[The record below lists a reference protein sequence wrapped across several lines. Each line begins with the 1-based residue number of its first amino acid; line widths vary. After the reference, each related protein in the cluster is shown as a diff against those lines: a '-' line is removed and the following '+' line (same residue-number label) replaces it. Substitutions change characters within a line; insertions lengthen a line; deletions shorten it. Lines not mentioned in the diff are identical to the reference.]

1 MCLMLPIKTLMIIK
15 MKKITLLLIISIFS
29 GKMVAQQMPL
39 FEILDSIAAN
49 NPVVKMYDAEVRSM
63 DAAAKGARSWMPPTV
78 GAGLLMT
85 PYNPQRWSR
94 KGEMLGMGSFAVSV
108 EQMIPNKKKLDA
120 NENLML
126 AMSSVEKEKLSATL
140 NENFQDAKKLYYD
153 WIVLDKKIKVVKDNK
168 NMLDF
173 MIRNAEIRYK
183 NGLGKI
189 SAYYKAK
196 AALGSAENMQL
207 IYENDIK
214 VKRIRLNALMGRNA
228 MEELEVEP
236 DFNLNEYGLELFDPE
251 LFYQNRSDLRG
262 IDKKI
267 NIAKLKQ
274 DLEKQNVR
282 PEFGV
287 KFENMFGFGG
297 KPMEFTLMVMAKI
310 PLVPWARKMTDA
322 NIESLQIKE
331 EALLAKKKVMV
342 NEYSGRAYGMRNE
355 LELNKK
361 QIQLYENT
369 IIPALKNN
377 YKLMQLGY
385 EQNTEDLF
393 TLYDAWEKLNMTQL
407 EYFDILTKA
416 LQAQTELDRLLER
429 R

>member
-1 MCLMLPIKTLMIIK
+1 MLPIKTLMIIK
-15 MKKITLLLIISIFS
+15 MKKITLLLIIAIFS
-29 GKMVAQQMPL
+29 GKMGAQQMPL
-39 FEILDSIAAN
+39 SEILDSIAAN

-126 AMSSVEKEKLSATL
+126 ALSSVEREKLTATL

-196 AALGSAENMQL
+196 AALGSADNMQL
-207 IYENDIK
+207 MYENDIK
-214 VKRIRLNALMGRNA
+214 VKRIRLNALMGRDA

-262 IDKKI
+262 IDKEI

-274 DLEKQNVR
+274 DLEKQNLR

-287 KFENMFGFGG
+287 KFENMFAFGG
-297 KPMEFTLMVMAKI
+297 QPMQYTLMVMAKI

>member
-1 MCLMLPIKTLMIIK
+1 
-15 MKKITLLLIISIFS
+15 MKKITLLLIIAIFS
-29 GKMVAQQMPL
+29 GKMGAQQMPL
-39 FEILDSIAAN
+39 SEILDSIAAN

-196 AALGSAENMQL
+196 AALGSADNMQL
-207 IYENDIK
+207 MYDNDIR

-228 MEELEVEP
+228 MEELEVQP
-236 DFNLNEYGLELFDPE
+236 DFTLNEYGLELFEPE

-262 IDKKI
+262 IDKEI

-274 DLEKQNVR
+274 DLEKQNLR

-287 KFENMFGFGG
+287 KFENMFAFGG
-297 KPMEFTLMVMAKI
+297 QPMQYTLMVMAKI

>member
-1 MCLMLPIKTLMIIK
+1 
-15 MKKITLLLIISIFS
+15 MKKITLLLIIAIFS
-29 GKMVAQQMPL
+29 GKIGAQQMPL
-39 FEILDSIAAN
+39 SEILDSIAAN

-94 KGEMLGMGSFAVSV
+94 KGDMLGMGSFAVSV

-126 AMSSVEKEKLSATL
+126 ALSSVEREKLTATL

-196 AALGSAENMQL
+196 AALGSADNMQL
-207 IYENDIK
+207 MYDNDIR

-228 MEELEVEP
+228 MEELEVQP
-236 DFNLNEYGLELFDPE
+236 DFTLNEYGLELFEPE

-262 IDKKI
+262 IDKEI

-274 DLEKQNVR
+274 DLEKQNLR

-287 KFENMFGFGG
+287 KFENMFAFGG
-297 KPMEFTLMVMAKI
+297 QPMQYTLMVMAKI

>member
-1 MCLMLPIKTLMIIK
+1 
-15 MKKITLLLIISIFS
+15 MKKITLLLIIAIFS
-29 GKMVAQQMPL
+29 GKIGAQQMPL
-39 FEILDSIAAN
+39 SEILDSIAAN

-108 EQMIPNKKKLDA
+108 EQMIPNKKKMDA

-126 AMSSVEKEKLSATL
+126 ALSSVEREKLTATL
-140 NENFQDAKKLYYD
+140 NENCQDAKKLYYD

-196 AALGSAENMQL
+196 AALGSADNMQL
-207 IYENDIK
+207 MYDNDIR

-228 MEELEVEP
+228 MEELEVQP
-236 DFNLNEYGLELFDPE
+236 DFTLNEYGLELFDPE

-262 IDKKI
+262 IDKEI
-267 NIAKLKQ
+267 DIAKLKQ
-274 DLEKQNVR
+274 DLEKQNLR

-287 KFENMFGFGG
+287 KFENMFAFGG
-297 KPMEFTLMVMAKI
+297 QPMQYTLMVMAKI
-310 PLVPWARKMTDA
+310 PLVPWASKMYDA

-331 EALLAKKKVMV
+331 EALLAQKAVMV

>member
-1 MCLMLPIKTLMIIK
+1 
-15 MKKITLLLIISIFS
+15 
-29 GKMVAQQMPL
+29 MPL
-39 FEILDSIAAN
+39 SEILDSIAAN

-126 AMSSVEKEKLSATL
+126 ALSSVEREKLTATL

-196 AALGSAENMQL
+196 AALGSADNMQL
-207 IYENDIK
+207 MYDNDIR

-228 MEELEVEP
+228 MEELEVQP
-236 DFNLNEYGLELFDPE
+236 DFTLNEYGLELFDPE

-262 IDKKI
+262 IDKEI
-267 NIAKLKQ
+267 DIAKLKQ
-274 DLEKQNVR
+274 DLEKQNLR

-287 KFENMFGFGG
+287 KFENMFAFGG
-297 KPMEFTLMVMAKI
+297 QPMQYTLMVMAKI
-310 PLVPWARKMTDA
+310 PLVPWASKMYDA

-331 EALLAKKKVMV
+331 EALLAQKAVMV

>member
-1 MCLMLPIKTLMIIK
+1 
-15 MKKITLLLIISIFS
+15 
-29 GKMVAQQMPL
+29 
-39 FEILDSIAAN
+39 
-49 NPVVKMYDAEVRSM
+49 
-63 DAAAKGARSWMPPTV
+63 
-78 GAGLLMT
+78 
-85 PYNPQRWSR
+85 
-94 KGEMLGMGSFAVSV
+94 
-108 EQMIPNKKKLDA
+108 
-120 NENLML
+120 
-126 AMSSVEKEKLSATL
+126 
-140 NENFQDAKKLYYD
+140 
-153 WIVLDKKIKVVKDNK
+153 
-168 NMLDF
+168 MLDF

-196 AALGSAENMQL
+196 AALGSADNMQL
-207 IYENDIK
+207 MYDNDIR

-251 LFYQNRSDLRG
+251 LFYQNRSDLRA
-262 IDKKI
+262 IDKEI

-274 DLEKQNVR
+274 DLEKQNLR

-310 PLVPWARKMTDA
+310 PLVPWASKMYDA

>member
-15 MKKITLLLIISIFS
+15 MKKITLLLIIAIFS
-29 GKMVAQQMPL
+29 GKIGAQQMPL
-39 FEILDSIAAN
+39 SEILDSIAAN

-108 EQMIPNKKKLDA
+108 EQMIPNKKKMDA

-196 AALGSAENMQL
+196 AALGSADNMQL
-207 IYENDIK
+207 MYDNDIR

-228 MEELEVEP
+228 MEELEVQP
-236 DFNLNEYGLELFDPE
+236 DFTLNEYGLELFEPE

-262 IDKKI
+262 IDKEI

-274 DLEKQNVR
+274 DLEKQNLR

-287 KFENMFGFGG
+287 KFENMFAFGG
-297 KPMEFTLMVMAKI
+297 QPMQYTLMVMAKI

>member
-1 MCLMLPIKTLMIIK
+1 
-15 MKKITLLLIISIFS
+15 
-29 GKMVAQQMPL
+29 MPL
-39 FEILDSIAAN
+39 SEILDSIAAN

-126 AMSSVEKEKLSATL
+126 ALSSVEREKLTATL

-196 AALGSAENMQL
+196 AALGSADNMQL
-207 IYENDIK
+207 MYDNDIR

-228 MEELEVEP
+228 MEELEVQP
-236 DFNLNEYGLELFDPE
+236 DFTLNEYGLELFEPE

-262 IDKKI
+262 IDKEI

-274 DLEKQNVR
+274 DLEKQNLR

-287 KFENMFGFGG
+287 KFENMFAFGG
-297 KPMEFTLMVMAKI
+297 QPMQYTLMVMAKI

>member
-1 MCLMLPIKTLMIIK
+1 
-15 MKKITLLLIISIFS
+15 
-29 GKMVAQQMPL
+29 MPL
-39 FEILDSIAAN
+39 SEILDSIAAN

-94 KGEMLGMGSFAVSV
+94 KGDMLGMGSFAVSV

-126 AMSSVEKEKLSATL
+126 ALSSVEREKLTATL

-196 AALGSAENMQL
+196 AALGSADNMQL
-207 IYENDIK
+207 MYDNDIR

-228 MEELEVEP
+228 MEELEVQP
-236 DFNLNEYGLELFDPE
+236 DFTLNEYGLELFEPE

-262 IDKKI
+262 IDKEI

-274 DLEKQNVR
+274 DLEKQNLR

-287 KFENMFGFGG
+287 KFENMFAFGG
-297 KPMEFTLMVMAKI
+297 QPMQYTLMVMAKI

>member
-15 MKKITLLLIISIFS
+15 MKKITLLLIIAIFS
-29 GKMVAQQMPL
+29 GKIGAQQMPL
-39 FEILDSIAAN
+39 SEILDSIAAN

-196 AALGSAENMQL
+196 AALGSADNMQL
-207 IYENDIK
+207 MYDNDIR

-228 MEELEVEP
+228 MEELEVQP
-236 DFNLNEYGLELFDPE
+236 DFTLNEYGLELFEPE

-262 IDKKI
+262 IDKEI

-274 DLEKQNVR
+274 DLEKQNLR

-287 KFENMFGFGG
+287 KFENMFAFGG
-297 KPMEFTLMVMAKI
+297 QPMQYTLMVMAKI

-407 EYFDILTKA
+407 EYFDILAKA

>member
-1 MCLMLPIKTLMIIK
+1 
-15 MKKITLLLIISIFS
+15 MKKITLLLIIAIFS
-29 GKMVAQQMPL
+29 GKMGAQQMPL
-39 FEILDSIAAN
+39 SEILDSIAAN

-126 AMSSVEKEKLSATL
+126 AMSSVEKEKLTATL

-196 AALGSAENMQL
+196 AALGSADNMQL
-207 IYENDIK
+207 MYDNDIK

-228 MEELEVEP
+228 MEELEVQP
-236 DFNLNEYGLELFDPE
+236 DFTLNEYGLELFDPE

-262 IDKKI
+262 IDKEI
-267 NIAKLKQ
+267 DIAKLKQ
-274 DLEKQNVR
+274 DLEKQNLR

-287 KFENMFGFGG
+287 KFENMFAFGG
-297 KPMEFTLMVMAKI
+297 QPMQYTLMVMAKI
-310 PLVPWARKMTDA
+310 PLVPWASKMYDA

-331 EALLAKKKVMV
+331 EALLAQKAVMV

>member
-1 MCLMLPIKTLMIIK
+1 
-15 MKKITLLLIISIFS
+15 
-29 GKMVAQQMPL
+29 MPL
-39 FEILDSIAAN
+39 SEILDSIAAN

-196 AALGSAENMQL
+196 AALGSADNMQL
-207 IYENDIK
+207 MYDNDIR

-228 MEELEVEP
+228 LEELEVQP
-236 DFNLNEYGLELFDPE
+236 DFTLNEYGLELFEPE

-262 IDKKI
+262 IDKEI

-274 DLEKQNVR
+274 DLEKQNLR

-287 KFENMFGFGG
+287 KFENMFAFGG
-297 KPMEFTLMVMAKI
+297 QPMQYTLMVMAKI

>member
-15 MKKITLLLIISIFS
+15 MKKITLLLIIAIFS
-29 GKMVAQQMPL
+29 GKMGAQQMPL
-39 FEILDSIAAN
+39 SEILDSIAAN

-108 EQMIPNKKKLDA
+108 EQMIPNKKKMDA

-126 AMSSVEKEKLSATL
+126 ALSSVEREKLTATL

-196 AALGSAENMQL
+196 AALGSADNMQL
-207 IYENDIK
+207 MYENDIK

-262 IDKKI
+262 IDKEI

-274 DLEKQNVR
+274 DLEKQNLR

-287 KFENMFGFGG
+287 KFENMFAFGG
-297 KPMEFTLMVMAKI
+297 QPMQYTLMVMAKI

>member
-1 MCLMLPIKTLMIIK
+1 
-15 MKKITLLLIISIFS
+15 MKKITLLLIIAIFS
-29 GKMVAQQMPL
+29 GKMGAQQMPL
-39 FEILDSIAAN
+39 SEILDSIAAN

-108 EQMIPNKKKLDA
+108 EQMIPNKKKMDA

-126 AMSSVEKEKLSATL
+126 ALSSVEREKLTATL

-196 AALGSAENMQL
+196 AALGSADNMQL
-207 IYENDIK
+207 MYENDIK

-262 IDKKI
+262 IDKEI
-267 NIAKLKQ
+267 DIAKLKQ
-274 DLEKQNVR
+274 DLEKQNLR

-287 KFENMFGFGG
+287 KFENMFAFGG
-297 KPMEFTLMVMAKI
+297 QPMQYTLMVMAKI
-310 PLVPWARKMTDA
+310 PLVPWASKMYDA

-331 EALLAKKKVMV
+331 EALLAQKAVMV

>member
-1 MCLMLPIKTLMIIK
+1 
-15 MKKITLLLIISIFS
+15 MKKITLLLIIAIFS
-29 GKMVAQQMPL
+29 GKIGAQQMPL
-39 FEILDSIAAN
+39 SEILDSIAAN

-126 AMSSVEKEKLSATL
+126 ALSSVEREKLTATL

-196 AALGSAENMQL
+196 AALGSADNMQL
-207 IYENDIK
+207 MYENDIK

-262 IDKKI
+262 IDKEI

-274 DLEKQNVR
+274 DLEKQNLR

-287 KFENMFGFGG
+287 KFENMFAFGG
-297 KPMEFTLMVMAKI
+297 QPMQYTLMVMAKI

>member
-1 MCLMLPIKTLMIIK
+1 MLPIKTLMIIK
-15 MKKITLLLIISIFS
+15 MKKITLLLIIAIFS
-29 GKMVAQQMPL
+29 GKIGAQQMPL
-39 FEILDSIAAN
+39 SEILDSIAAN

-196 AALGSAENMQL
+196 AALGSADNMQL
-207 IYENDIK
+207 MYDNDIR

-228 MEELEVEP
+228 LEELEVQP
-236 DFNLNEYGLELFDPE
+236 DFTLNEYGLELFEPE

-262 IDKKI
+262 IDKEI

-274 DLEKQNVR
+274 DLEKQNLR

-287 KFENMFGFGG
+287 KFENMFAFGG
-297 KPMEFTLMVMAKI
+297 QPMQYTLMVMAKI

>member
-1 MCLMLPIKTLMIIK
+1 
-15 MKKITLLLIISIFS
+15 MKKITLLLIIAIFS
-29 GKMVAQQMPL
+29 GKIGAQQMPL
-39 FEILDSIAAN
+39 SEILDSIAAN

-94 KGEMLGMGSFAVSV
+94 KGDMLGMGSFAVSV

-196 AALGSAENMQL
+196 AALGSADNMQL
-207 IYENDIK
+207 MYDNDIR

-228 MEELEVEP
+228 MEELEVQP
-236 DFNLNEYGLELFDPE
+236 DFTLNEYGLELFEPE

-262 IDKKI
+262 IDKEI

-274 DLEKQNVR
+274 DLEKQNLR

-287 KFENMFGFGG
+287 KFENMFAFGG
-297 KPMEFTLMVMAKI
+297 QPMQYTLMVMAKI

>member
-1 MCLMLPIKTLMIIK
+1 
-15 MKKITLLLIISIFS
+15 MKKITLLLIIAIFS
-29 GKMVAQQMPL
+29 GKIGAQQMPL
-39 FEILDSIAAN
+39 SEILDSIAAN

-196 AALGSAENMQL
+196 AALGSADNMQL
-207 IYENDIK
+207 MYDNDIR

-228 MEELEVEP
+228 MEELEVQP
-236 DFNLNEYGLELFDPE
+236 DFTLNEYGLELFEPE

-262 IDKKI
+262 IDKEI

-274 DLEKQNVR
+274 DLEKQNLR

-287 KFENMFGFGG
+287 KFENMFAFGG
-297 KPMEFTLMVMAKI
+297 QPMQYTLMVMAKI

>member
-1 MCLMLPIKTLMIIK
+1 VL
-15 MKKITLLLIISIFS
+15 
-29 GKMVAQQMPL
+29 
-39 FEILDSIAAN
+39 
-49 NPVVKMYDAEVRSM
+49 
-63 DAAAKGARSWMPPTV
+63 
-78 GAGLLMT
+78 
-85 PYNPQRWSR
+85 
-94 KGEMLGMGSFAVSV
+94 
-108 EQMIPNKKKLDA
+108 PNKKKLDA

-126 AMSSVEKEKLSATL
+126 ALSSVEREKLTATL

-196 AALGSAENMQL
+196 AALGSADNMQL
-207 IYENDIK
+207 MYENDIK
-214 VKRIRLNALMGRNA
+214 VKRIRLNALMGRDA

-262 IDKKI
+262 IDKEI

-274 DLEKQNVR
+274 DLEKQNLR

-287 KFENMFGFGG
+287 KFENMFAFGG
-297 KPMEFTLMVMAKI
+297 QPMQYTLMVMAKI